1 MQIMISDKKVAELK
15 EMLLTQVEKQNEQ
28 LTLVQKAKP

>member
-15 EMLLTQVEKQNEQ
+15 EMLLRQVEKQNEQ
-28 LTLVQKAKP
+28 LTFVQKAKT